1 MTHAIHATLVLLKP
15 LLLAKTLAIRAIRAT
30 LALQAKLITL
40 YYYNSSGRKG
50 LFHKYW

>member
-15 LLLAKTLAIRAIRAT
+15 LLLAKTLAIRAT